1 MAHLTLSGDWGV
13 AEFFVISFHR
23 LRTFPG
29 RAGRLRP
36 QLIIDN
42 DLATYESAAGDWHVD
57 FAARYSHT
65 FGPLDIG
72 LSIFDGTSRE
82 PVMRPTSFLLDNNG
96 IPVLINGKPV
106 PNGPLA
112 PHYEQIRQFG
122 LDAQLTIESWLL
134 KLEAIHRSGASNL
147 PDKKEDYAAFV
158 VGGEYTFSGVFE
170 SEADLS
176 LLAEW
181 LIDGRRRRSTNQYQ
195 NDLFLGARLS
205 LNDVQGA
212 AFTLGTLTDLDFG
225 TRTLSLEFDRRLTDS
240 VSGQGRGD
248 PHASRRQEGR
258 HRLPD
263 PPRQLRGGETG
274 LQFLI
279 GQFLIGREAGPHYAT
294 SFASSPFWI
303 FRVGVIGISSII
315 SSRSG
320 QRIFATPFASRYPVI
335 SSKVR
340 PAPGARV
347 TNRHM
352 RSPSTSSG
360 IGTTAASTIA
370 GWACRRFL
378 DIGRI
383 DLDAAAVDHV
393 LDPAGDDDI
402 AIGIDSRQVAGPEEA
417 IGGEGPGIG
426 FRIVQISRED
436 AVARKLQLT
445 LGAARNFDVVIG
457 IGDPHLDAVCL
468 AAGAGVADLR
478 RRVERRL
485 HDENGLGHAEQ
496 LPRPA
501 VRQPAFQFCGDFGR
515 ADRSGDDDFRIEPRS
530 APSSSPALIVAA
542 TWAGAENTTVGRPL
556 TSRSA

>member
-1 MAHLTLSGDWGV
+1 MGFRAAIGRAVCGAVWIVSAACAALAPSGAAIAEYELSGKISLETRWFPRSAGFDGQRSYNAGFVAEPQLYLNDPEKFSVTIVPFFRFDAADRTLTHADLREAYLLLNGPLGEGEWEVRLGIDRVFWGVAEARNLVDIVNQTDLVENPNEKIKLGQPMAHLTLSGDWGV

-42 DLATYESAAGDWHVD
+42 DLATYESAAGDWHLD

-72 LSIFDGTSRE
+72 LSVFDGTSRE

-147 PDKKEDYAAFV
+147 LGKKEDYAAFV
-158 VGGEYTFSGVFE
+158 VGGEYTFSGIFE

-212 AFTLGTLTDLDFG
+212 AFTLGTLIDLDFG

-240 VSGQGRGD
+240 VSVK
-248 PHASRRQEGR
+248 A
-258 HRLPD
+258 
-263 PPRQLRGGETG
+263 
-274 LQFLI
+274 
-279 GQFLIGREAGPHYAT
+279 
-294 SFASSPFWI
+294 
-303 FRVGVIGISSII
+303 
-315 SSRSG
+315 
-320 QRIFATPFASRYPVI
+320 
-335 SSKVR
+335 
-340 PAPGARV
+340 
-347 TNRHM
+347 
-352 RSPSTSSG
+352 
-360 IGTTAASTIA
+360 
-370 GWACRRFL
+370 
-378 DIGRI
+378 
-383 DLDAAAVDHV
+383 
-393 LDPAGDDDI
+393 
-402 AIGIDSRQVAGPEEA
+402 EA
-417 IGGEGPGIG
+417 ILMLHVGK
-426 FRIVQISRED
+426 RD
-436 AVARKLQLT
+436 ATVYPTRHDSFVGAKL
-445 LGAARNFDVVIG
+445 AYNF
-457 IGDPHLDAVCL
+457 
-468 AAGAGVADLR
+468 
-478 RRVERRL
+478 
-485 HDENGLGHAEQ
+485 
-496 LPRPA
+496 
-501 VRQPAFQFCGDFGR
+501 
-515 ADRSGDDDFRIEPRS
+515 
-530 APSSSPALIVAA
+530 
-542 TWAGAENTTVGRPL
+542 
-556 TSRSA
+556 